1 MKKVIKYLS
10 GIALVLTIS
19 CGEDDPLD
27 AGWSKFGDHD
37 YAAAHAEFTSLVS
50 SEGSEAYV
58 GLGWT
63 TLMMDSLPEAD
74 AYFALAAGDSLLQ
87 GYAGWSIVAW
97 RLGQHN
103 PCIDRAEFA
112 FRNAGGHD
120 SYEFPYDPEITHH
133 DLLIHEGFSY
143 YYLQNS
149 FQCLNTIQKMDPSFT
164 VALNNPDL
172 LNILLAKLEALSQ
185 EYN

>member
-1 MKKVIKYLS
+1 MKKVIKYLA
-10 GIALVLTIS
+10 GMTLVFAMS
-19 CGEDDPLD
+19 CGDDNPLD
-27 AGWSKFGDHD
+27 AGWSKFGERD
-37 YAAAHAEFTSLVS
+37 YAGAHAEFSSLVS
-50 SEGSEAYV
+50 SEGSNAYV

-74 AYFALAAGDSLLQ
+74 AYFALAAEDSILE

-97 RLGQHN
+97 LLGQHN
-103 PCIDRAEFA
+103 PCIDRAEFV
-112 FRNAGGHD
+112 FRNAGGYD

-149 FQCLNTIQKMDPSFT
+149 FQCLNTIQKLDPSFT
-164 VALNNPDL
+164 VALNNPNL
-172 LNILLAKLEALSQ
+172 QNVLLAKLGDLSQ